1 MNKTIIDRLKKH
13 TADNLVLWVK
23 FHNLHWNLRGRQFK
37 AVHEMT
43 EAYYDEL
50 AEDYDAIAER
60 LVQLKAVPPVTL
72 AESLSLSSFPELS
85 KSSFAVEDV
94 LRLVKEDFEQLLS
107 QYRETRK
114 LAADAGDSTTEAFFV
129 DAVARLEKQL
139 WMLDASLAEHG
150 APKGY

>member
-1 MNKTIIDRLKKH
+1 MNSTIIERLKKH

-72 AESLSLSSFPELS
+72 AESLALSSFPELP
-85 KSSFAVEDV
+85 KSSFGVEDV
-94 LRLVKEDFEQLLS
+94 LRLVKEDFEQLLAA
-107 QYRETRK
+107 YRETRK
-114 LAADAGDSTTEAFFV
+114 LSADAGDSTTEAFFV

-139 WMLDASLAEHG
+139 WMLDASLSDQSE
-150 APKGY
+150 PRGY